1 MNRAALIHAIFIGT
15 VLQAAMV
22 VIGHFQLPVRDFYA
36 LGGMGFSLVA
46 GVLYVRAARS
56 GWSDSLIGGV
66 IAGAVC
72 AFLGIAISWALKDV
86 PVTLLA
92 LGTASSAVTGLIGAA
107 IARGLTRPVIAHG

>member
-1 MNRAALIHAIFIGT
+1 MNRAALIHASFLGT

-46 GVLYVRAARS
+46 GILYVRAARS
-56 GWSDSLIGGV
+56 GWSDSLVGGV
-66 IAGAVC
+66 ISGAVC
-72 AFLGIAISWALKDV
+72 AFIGIAISWALKDV

-92 LGTASSAVTGLIGAA
+92 MGTAGSAVAGLIGAA
-107 IARGLTRPVIAHG
+107 ITRAMTRPAMAQG